1 VAADRDEALSAVSS
15 LATKLLVLVAACGG
29 SRPAVPAVPA
39 APAAPVVFASEVQP
53 APGLPD
59 GIEEDRALDCVARRS
74 FPVPDPARYRDEL
87 ALACGSPL
95 YPVDARTVAPGD
107 VAAAVTDMA
116 KRFTERVPIVVGMH
130 AEGGRVTVVIAAR
143 GIAFEPF
150 RPGDR
155 EIRGKLLLKVHALQA
170 YVSRADGVHSSDV
183 KLSDGA
189 FAIAAPPDDADVVI
203 AIFDGKDTGPL
214 GRVRIGAGSPLF
226 AAPGAL
232 LAKTNA
238 ARSHLGLPTLA
249 HVPLV
254 GDCSA
259 IPAQVGGVDVTDK
272 ASCYT
277 VPSLDPALLATET
290 MYSPLMQAR
299 LTMPDAAFVQ
309 IGRIGDEA
317 ALRILRR
324 FEVLTPAQGRAR
336 VLAAV
341 RARWPNVQER
351 AAPLQPVLDQW
362 AGTPEP
368 DKSHDDFNDAVLRI
382 ATAWTQTGHYS
393 YAIVTSRDLD
403 VGIGLIPMDE
413 EAVAV
418 DVAYTQVRDARG
430 EMRHL
435 IIAVIATRVRSG
447 SP

>member
-1 VAADRDEALSAVSS
+1 MKRAL
-15 LATKLLVLVAACGG
+15 LLLVVACG
-29 SRPAVPAVPA
+29 SAKPVPPVAKP
-39 APAAPVVFASEVQP
+39 PPVVFASDVRP

-59 GIEEDRALDCVARRS
+59 GIAEDRGLDCVAQRS
-74 FPVPDPARYRDEL
+74 FPTPDPARYRDEL

-95 YPVDARTVAPGD
+95 YPVDARTVAPAD
-107 VAAAVTDMA
+107 LAAAISDMA
-116 KRFTERVPIVVGMH
+116 RRFHDPVPIVVGMH

-143 GIAFEPF
+143 GIALEPF
-150 RPGDR
+150 QLGDR

-170 YVSRADGVHSSDV
+170 YVSAADGVHVSDLAV
-183 KLSDGA
+183 TDGA
-189 FAIAAPPDDADVVI
+189 FAVPAPPGDADVAI

-214 GRVRIGAGSPLF
+214 GRVRVGAGSPLF

-232 LAKTNA
+232 LARTNA

-259 IPAQVGGVDVTDK
+259 LPAQVGGVDVTDK

-277 VPSLDPALLATET
+277 VPSIDPALLATEA
-290 MYSPLMQAR
+290 MYSPLMQAK
-299 LTMPDAAFVQ
+299 LVMPDAAFVQ
-309 IGRIGDEA
+309 LGRIGDEA

-324 FEVLTPAQGRAR
+324 FETLTPAQGRAR

-351 AAPLQPVLDQW
+351 AAPLQPVLEQW
-362 AGTPEP
+362 AATPEP
-368 DKSHDDFNDAVLRI
+368 DKSHDEFTNAILHV
-382 ATAWTQTGHYS
+382 ATAWTRTGHYT
-393 YAIVTSRDLD
+393 YALVTARDLD
-403 VGIGLIPMDE
+403 VGIAAIPMDE
-413 EAVAV
+413 EAVFV
-418 DVAYTQVRDARG
+418 DVAYTQLRDARG

-435 IIAVIATRVRSG
+435 IAVVIATRD
-447 SP
+447 